1 MTRADD
7 IVISALLKHLHR
19 FPMLP
24 ILQSLLGMM
33 MIILVGYLMSSD
45 RSAINWRAVGGA
57 FILQLS
63 VGALVLYFPPG
74 KLVLESVAGVVVS
87 VLGYAQDGMNFM
99 FGDFASTNYGFVFAL
114 QVLPIIVFFSSL
126 VAVLYHLGVMERL
139 VSIIGGFIQLV
150 LRTSKAES
158 MAAATNI
165 FLGQSEAPIAV
176 KPFLSKMSTSEIFA
190 VMVGGM
196 ATVSGSVLGGYA
208 AAGVEMRYL
217 IAASFMAAPAAL
229 MMAKLIRPETAQ
241 QNSDDADVHEEIM
254 EHRAINVID
263 AAAVGALQGMQLA
276 FAIGAL
282 LLAFIGLIAL
292 LNGMIGW
299 AGGLVGLEAL
309 TIQQI
314 LGYLFQPVAF
324 LIGVPW
330 EETRQVGSLLGQK
343 LMLNEFI
350 AYMDFVA
357 NHQATMSVRSQ
368 AIVTFALCGF
378 ACFSSIAIVVGG
390 IGVLAPDRRE
400 EMAQLGLMAVFAA
413 TLANLMSAAI
423 AGLMLTLS

>member
-1 MTRADD
+1 MMIA
-7 IVISALLKHLHR
+7 
-19 FPMLP
+19 
-24 ILQSLLGMM
+24 QSLLGMGC
-33 MIILVGYLMSSD
+33 ILLAGYLMSSNK
-45 RSAINWRAVGGA
+45 SAINWRAVLGA
-57 FILQLS
+57 FAIQLT

-74 KLVLESVAGVVVS
+74 KQALEIVAVGVIS
-87 VLGYAQDGMNFM
+87 VLGYAQAGIDFM
-99 FGDFASTNYGFVFAL
+99 FGDIASGNSGFIFAL
-114 QVLPIIVFFSSL
+114 QVLPIIVFFSAL
-126 VAVLYHLGVMERL
+126 VGVLYHIGIMERL
-139 VSIIGGFIQLV
+139 VALIGGFIQWV
-150 LRTSKAES
+150 LRTSRAES
-158 MAAATNI
+158 MSAATNI
-165 FLGQSEAPIAV
+165 FIGQSEAPIAI
-176 KPFLSKMSTSEIFA
+176 KPYLSKMTSSEMFA

-229 MMAKLIRPETAQ
+229 MMAKLIKPESETVT
-241 QNSDDADVHEEIM
+241 SDDSDIHEEIVQ
-254 EHRAINVID
+254 HRAINVID
-263 AAAVGALQGMQLA
+263 AAAQGALQGMQLA

-292 LNGMIGW
+292 MNGLIGW
-299 AGGLVGLEAL
+299 AGGWFGFEGL
-309 TIQQI
+309 TMQQI

-343 LMLNEFI
+343 LILNEFI
-350 AYMDFVA
+350 AYLDFVA
-357 NHQATMSVRSQ
+357 NYQSQLSERTQ

-390 IGVLAPDRRE
+390 IGILAPERRE
-400 EMAQLGLMAVFAA
+400 EMSQLGLLAVFAA

-423 AGLMLTLS
+423 AGLMLSLV